1 MGDDGYIGEIRVFAG
16 MFVPAGWLLC
26 NGGTYYI
33 GQYQVLAAVIGNI
46 YGGDGR
52 TTFAV
57 PDLCGRAACAP
68 HPSSVLISHEIG
80 GYTGQET
87 AVLTKTNI
95 PVHNHAL
102 VCNNNPA
109 AGTLNTPV
117 NNYMGAGPFDRST
130 GKASNTRYATTK
142 SDKSIMGPK
151 SLSAVGATSP
161 ANISLMQ
168 PSLAMLFIICYEG
181 MFPISG
187 D

>member
-1 MGDDGYIGEIRVFAG
+1 MYDEGYIGEIRVFAG
-16 MFVPAGWLLC
+16 TFVPQDWLLC
-26 NGGTYYI
+26 DGSEYLI

-46 YGGDGR
+46 YGGNGR

-68 HPSSVLISHEIG
+68 HPSSVLIPHEIG

-87 AVLTKTNI
+87 TALTAANI
-95 PVHNHAL
+95 PAHNHTIA
-102 VCNNNPA
+102 CNNNPA

-130 GKASNTRYATTK
+130 GKASNTRYATT
-142 SDKSIMGPK
+142 SNSNAMGGK
-151 SLSAVGATSP
+151 SLSGVGATSP
-161 ANISLMQ
+161 ANINLMQ
-168 PSLAMLFIICYEG
+168 PSLAMLFIICYDG
-181 MFPISG
+181 MFPVPE